1 MGLYTEA
8 AEAFRQATQ
17 LATTRAIQAQAL
29 NGAGLC
35 RARQG
40 RTVEAMKFFGAALK
54 LDPNLAP
61 ARLNQAIIAE
71 QNQDAAAG
79 CRLAGDCL
87 ESGTQRS
94 EHPLPPVGVDDDLHA
109 VKLRCQGRGDFIP
122 PGSEDQ
128 DDLTDSGGLP
138 DLVYEVAQDRFAGA
152 PGQ

>member
-1 MGLYTEA
+1 MVA
-8 AEAFRQATQ
+8 SNQVRVSRPATFGGDHR
-17 LATTRAIQAQAL
+17 LGFVVAGGGSEWFEP
-29 NGAGLC
+29 GAGDK
-35 RARQG
+35 G
-40 RTVEAMKFFGAALK
+40 H
-54 LDPNLAP
+54 
-61 ARLNQAIIAE
+61 IAE

-79 CRLAGDCL
+79 FRLAGDCL

-94 EHPLPPVGVDDDLHA
+94 EHPLLPVGVDDDLHA